1 VDGNCSKCGVFTA
14 LAASNKSRKTGAQL
28 YRSWCRACEKAR
40 KDAWRHADPERHNKK
55 SRAWVDANPEKR
67 AETSRRYRAKAPQEV
82 AKKLRQEWRKANP
95 ERARAQVNARRKS
108 LRVAM
113 PKSLT
118 EFDRLH
124 ISELY
129 HLAQLRGLT
138 VDHIVPISHPLVC
151 GLHAPWNLQ
160 LLPATENYRKSNE
173 APGLRAMRKL
183 PGRRPLE

>member
-1 VDGNCSKCGVFTA
+1 MDGNCSKCGVFTA

-28 YRSWCRACEKAR
+28 YRSWCLACEKAR
-40 KDAWRHADPERHNKK
+40 KDAWRHADPERHNEKC
-55 SRAWVDANPEKR
+55 RAWANANPEKR
-67 AETSRRYRAKAPQEV
+67 TETSRRYREKTPKEV

-108 LRVAM
+108 LRVAT

-118 EFDRLH
+118 ELDRLH
-124 ISELY
+124 IYELY
-129 HLAQLRGLT
+129 HLAQLRRLT
-138 VDHIVPISHPLVC
+138 VDHIVPIAHPLVC

-183 PGRRPLE
+183 PG